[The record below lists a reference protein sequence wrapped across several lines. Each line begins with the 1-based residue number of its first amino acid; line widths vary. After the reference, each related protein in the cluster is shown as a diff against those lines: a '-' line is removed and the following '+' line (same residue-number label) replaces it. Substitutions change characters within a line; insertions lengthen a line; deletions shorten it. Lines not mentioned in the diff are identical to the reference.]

1 MRMQGDDN
9 VLTLVSALDEAGM
22 FVVFASRTHR
32 ANQEGTRERQCLC
45 YLFHAAGLCGAQSLF
60 MELQQVITADADTG
74 FVANNR
80 GAPLVSRAEIL
91 LLGALAHWQRHPED
105 FSDHALA
112 PLLPPSVRRIAS
124 PLARQFA
131 QAMARAGLILSAEL
145 PEVEFERPAERPRIS
160 MH

>member
-1 MRMQGDDN
+1 MMAPSDDN

-32 ANQEGTRERQCLC
+32 SNQEGAREPQCLC
-45 YLFHAAGLCGAQSLF
+45 YLFHAAGLCGAQVLF
-60 MELQQVITADADTG
+60 VELQQAITSDADAG

-80 GAPLVSRAEIL
+80 GTPLVSRPEML
-91 LLGALAHWQRHPED
+91 LLRALAHWQRHPQD

-112 PLLPPSVRRIAS
+112 PLLSPTVRRIAS
-124 PLARQFA
+124 PLVRQFA
-131 QAMARAGLILSAEL
+131 QAMVHAGLILSMKL
-145 PEVEFERPAERPRIS
+145 PEAEVERPSPQQRVS